1 MGPDEAHV
9 NIIELLDNSTN
20 VPLEFYQHWTEQ
32 WLEFIFL
39 MKGTVIRL
47 EVSPMEPCLGDH
59 EKYQHEKWPQ
69 FIKLSQRQSIACNK
83 SAHQKIVPY
92 GIFRCNGSVVRV

>member
-1 MGPDEAHV
+1 MGPDEAQV
-9 NIIELLDNSTN
+9 NIIELLDKSTN

-69 FIKLSQRQSIACNK
+69 FIKLSHAKAINCMQQKRPSEDHRPLWDFSVQR
-83 SAHQKIVPY
+83 
-92 GIFRCNGSVVRV
+92 